1 MNFSNLNNYTMLKLT
16 KNILAVAALL
26 CAPALITAQCDYTF
40 THDAIS
46 PADTPLPIG
55 STFSE
60 DGIVMT
66 TTDFNHGSGPMYNL
80 AIAKT
85 VMPGDVFGTGQS
97 MVLSNAAATYD
108 VSAHSC
114 ANVIT
119 IEYFDG
125 AGVENLEVNGAGLFI
140 DEFEFMPTAIAP
152 GVTMTVTEVSYSG
165 GAYFLGTIKLEGAVS
180 KITIGGQQF
189 EVDDLHVTNS
199 NASTTGC
206 YGPCDLLFDFETLPL
221 GDRWGDV
228 VASPTD
234 HPVPPGGIIYSTGSV
249 DFYIDNLHSLSGFVG
264 FNYIAADNSV
274 AAYTG
279 SGISLMTNNV
289 TAGFDLSSID
299 VDTLCF
305 DFVDMGGHEELT
317 INGSTF
323 LTPDGYGEL
332 MTAPATLGGVV
343 VSVTGSSLGFGFVG
357 SVVLVGDMTDL
368 KIGGQEFWI
377 DNVCIVT
384 NDSDSG
390 GAVGAASAVYCEV
403 DCDYG
408 VDNSS
413 QVFGNQ
419 WGNVIPGPQ
428 SWQANPGDLIFN
440 EGGIDVYIDELDN
453 FLYTTT
459 YSHIG
464 IVHSPLASFGVDQ
477 VMNTN
482 NATALF
488 DLSAIATDSVCI
500 EWLDLGGHEVLE
512 INGDLVSSP
521 DMYGQLLGLPTSI
534 GGTAVQITGNPVI
547 TVVSGVAT
555 ITGYQ
560 GKILIIGNVDS
571 LRLGGQEFW
580 IDNLCISEDTGAAS
594 ACVGDLDSDGIVGV
608 SDLLVLLG
616 AFGIPCP

>member
-16 KNILAVAALL
+16 KIFLAVAALL
-26 CAPALITAQCDYTF
+26 CAPALIQAQCNHLF
-40 THDAIS
+40 THDAIT
-46 PADTPLPIG
+46 PANVNLPIG
-55 STFSE
+55 TTRSE
-60 DGIVMT
+60 AGMTMT
-66 TTDFNHGSGPMYNL
+66 TTSFDDGSSTLYNI
-80 AIAKT
+80 AMAKT
-85 VMPGDVFGTGQS
+85 ILPGDVFGSGQS
-97 MVLSNAAATYD
+97 MILSNAAATYD
-108 VSAHSC
+108 LSAHSC
-114 ANVIT
+114 AHVVT
-119 IEYFDG
+119 IKYFDG

-140 DEFEFMPTAIAP
+140 DEFEFMPNAIAP

-189 EVDDLHVTNS
+189 EVDDIHVTDS
-199 NASTTGC
+199 CGED
-206 YGPCDLLFDFETLPL
+206 CDFLFDFETLPV

-228 VASPTD
+228 VASATD

-249 DFYIDNLHSLSGFVG
+249 DFYIDELHSLSGFIG
-264 FNYIAADNSV
+264 FNYIEADNSV

-323 LTPDGYGEL
+323 LTLDGYGEL

-357 SVVLVGDMTDL
+357 SVVLVGDVTDL

-390 GAVGAASAVYCEV
+390 GAVGVASAVYCEV

-408 VDNSS
+408 VDNGS
-413 QVFGNQ
+413 QAIGNQ
-419 WGNVIPGPQ
+419 WGDVIPGPQ
-428 SWQANPGDLIFN
+428 SWVASPGDLIFN
-440 EGGIDVYIDELDN
+440 EGGIDVYIDELN
-453 FLYTTT
+453 GFLYTTT

-521 DMYGQLLGLPTSI
+521 DMYGQLLGLPSSI

-547 TVVSGVAT
+547 TVVSGVPT

-580 IDNLCISEDTGAAS
+580 IDNLCISEDTGATS
-594 ACVGDLDSDGIVGV
+594 ACVGDLDDDGIVGV